1 MPEVSDLA
9 AAGES
14 FARASFPASPL
25 DLAFLSELAPAL
37 FSVIVESVRPGEMAA
52 CRHWRVE
59 AEVVETSKVSQSS
72 WGRESGELN
81 PSGLLRMGI
90 PDLLRSHHG
99 AASQDLGPHSTP
111 NKLPLIVMLSR
122 CH

>member
-59 AEVVETSKVSQSS
+59 AEVVETLKFKV
-72 WGRESGELN
+72 L
-81 PSGLLRMGI
+81 
-90 PDLLRSHHG
+90 G
-99 AASQDLGPHSTP
+99 AAKAETQPLPNCSAWGDPRSFSKPPRSRQSGPRSAFYT
-111 NKLPLIVMLSR
+111 K
-122 CH
+122 

>member
-25 DLAFLSELAPAL
+25 DLAFLSEPAPAL
-37 FSVIVESVRPGEMAA
+37 LPVIVESVRLGEMAA

-59 AEVVETSKVSQSS
+59 AEV
-72 WGRESGELN
+72 G
-81 PSGLLRMGI
+81 
-90 PDLLRSHHG
+90 
-99 AASQDLGPHSTP
+99 
-111 NKLPLIVMLSR
+111 
-122 CH
+122 